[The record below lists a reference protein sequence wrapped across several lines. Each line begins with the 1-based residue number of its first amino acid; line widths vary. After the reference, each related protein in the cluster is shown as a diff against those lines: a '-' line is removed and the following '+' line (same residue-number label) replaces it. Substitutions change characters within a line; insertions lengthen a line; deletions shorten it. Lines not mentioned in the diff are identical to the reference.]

1 MLPLILCCLVAS
13 NASSAPPDF
22 KIGPVPNGKLV
33 IFKKQFTQ
41 YLNVFGIHLFGT
53 SKVPP
58 VKLRHAAIILAEY
71 LDNDE
76 DGEPDNP
83 DVLKTMIERNFQEI
97 SFNDLD
103 RFHIFFGLNEKNPGE
118 YILDKNIYI
127 SKNLFLPK
135 NTKLIVKPGVEI
147 IFNKNVS
154 IISEGSIYFN
164 GSNDRPIIIRS
175 NEALNLGSI
184 ILKNNFFHINNVVFN
199 NLSSPNF
206 FSHILHGGINVIES
220 ELEFKNSKITNSK
233 SEDAINVISSTSIF
247 ENIELNNI
255 FSDGIDIDFG
265 KFKFQNI
272 KCSQINNDCLDI
284 SGSIVN
290 GNEIYA
296 ENIFDKGL
304 SIGEASIAEI
314 ENIYLYKNKLGIAVK
329 DGSKVKINN
338 YNFDSNTYDM
348 AVYTKKNEYK
358 NSSLYIDGIKDF
370 DDKKIFVGKSNEL
383 IINGNIY
390 KIKKKNS
397 LINGIFY

>member
-1 MLPLILCCLVAS
+1 M
-13 NASSAPPDF
+13 
-22 KIGPVPNGKLV
+22 
-33 IFKKQFTQ
+33 
-41 YLNVFGIHLFGT
+41 
-53 SKVPP
+53 
-58 VKLRHAAIILAEY
+58 
-71 LDNDE
+71 
-76 DGEPDNP
+76 
-83 DVLKTMIERNFQEI
+83 MIERNFQEI

-199 NLSSPNF
+199 NLSNPNF
-206 FSHILHGGINVIES
+206 FSHTLYGGINVIDS

-233 SEDAINVISSTSIF
+233 SEDAINVINSTSIF

-255 FSDGIDIDFG
+255 SSDGIDIDFG

-284 SGSIVN
+284 SGSNVN

-296 ENIFDKGL
+296 ENILDKGL

-338 YNFDSNTYDM
+338 YNFGSNTYDM
-348 AVYTKKNEYK
+348 AVYTKKKEYK
-358 NSSLYIDGIKDF
+358 NSSLYIDGIKGFNDE
-370 DDKKIFVGKSNEL
+370 KIFVGKSNKL

>member
-1 MLPLILCCLVAS
+1 MIRQAIIPLAGLGTRLLPITSVFPKELLPI
-13 NASSAPPDF
+13 
-22 KIGPVPNGKLV
+22 NGKP
-33 IFKKQFTQ
+33 
-41 YLNVFGIHLFGT
+41 GI
-53 SKVPP
+53 
-58 VKLRHAAIILAEY
+58 
-71 LDNDE
+71 
-76 DGEPDNP
+76 
-83 DVLKTMIERNFQEI
+83 
-97 SFNDLD
+97 
-103 RFHIFFGLNEKNPGE
+103 E

-175 NEALNLGSI
+175 DEPLNLGSI

-255 FSDGIDIDFG
+255 SSDGIDIDFG
-265 KFKFQNI
+265 KFRFQNI
-272 KCSQINNDCLDI
+272 KCSQVNNDCLDI
-284 SGSIVN
+284 AGSIVN
-290 GNEIYA
+290 GNELYA

-304 SIGEASIAEI
+304 SIGEASIVEI

-329 DGSKVKINN
+329 DGSKVKVNN

-370 DDKKIFVGKSNEL
+370 DEMLKRAIYSKGRAIQIGDSTILNLPELLAGSSNVNDLYRNILNKLGTCGFLDLLSAAFACLTSGIDLADAIGIIVRAAMKAMDPGNLEKLFIGLPPDKQME
-383 IINGNIY
+383 
-390 KIKKKNS
+390 IKQNNKKR
-397 LINGIFY
+397 L